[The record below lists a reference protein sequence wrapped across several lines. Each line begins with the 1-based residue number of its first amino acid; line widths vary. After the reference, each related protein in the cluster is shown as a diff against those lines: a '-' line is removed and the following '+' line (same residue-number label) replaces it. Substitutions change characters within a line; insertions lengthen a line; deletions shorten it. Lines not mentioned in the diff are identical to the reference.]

1 MRITS
6 LHRVVVIRM
15 HTCVCAYVCGHG
27 YAHVY
32 VRVCVCVRGRRH
44 SRQQDQSAGARRN
57 TACCFRGI
65 TTPQRL
71 HSSQI
76 FETSQISLKWPLYQ
90 FILYSFTA
98 SESLRLITFRFT
110 ASESLR
116 LLTFRFCQHAE
127 CELLSSRD
135 FILHASDY

>member
-1 MRITS
+1 MPPFSYLYMRMRITS
-6 LHRVVVIRM
+6 LQRVVVIRV
-15 HTCVCAYVCGHG
+15 HTCVCEYVCGHG

-32 VRVCVCVRGRRH
+32 ARVCVCVRGRRH
-44 SRQQDQSAGARRN
+44 SHQQAGARRN
-57 TACCFRGI
+57 TAWCFRGI

-76 FETSQISLKWPLYQ
+76 FETSQISLKRPLYQ

-98 SESLRLITFRFT
+98 SESLRLI
-110 ASESLR
+110 
-116 LLTFRFCQHAE
+116 TFRFCQHAE